1 MTKQRAL
8 IKKIVY
14 DSYSHPTAVAIYEEA
29 KKVLSSIALGTVYR
43 NLNLMVESGEIRRIS
58 IPGQPDRF
66 DKTLTPHG
74 HMRCTECG
82 RVFDFFIDN
91 LERDIHE
98 CTGADVL
105 SFELS
110 AQIICADCI
119 KKRTASCS

>member
-14 DSYSHPTAVAIYEEA
+14 DSCSHPTAEAIYEEA
-29 KKVLSSIALGTVYR
+29 KKILSSIALGTVYR
-43 NLNLMVESGEIRRIS
+43 NLNLMVESGEIKRIS

-66 DKTLTPHG
+66 DKTLIPHG
-74 HMRCTECG
+74 HMRCIECG
-82 RVFDFFIDN
+82 RVFDFFSDD
-91 LERDIHE
+91 LEHSIHE

-110 AQIICADCI
+110 VQIICADCI
-119 KKRTASCS
+119 KKRTAARS